1 MRRTTQKSPKA
12 LTRWT
17 DISPVMS
24 KLAPPN
30 PLVRMFLRALL
41 GVLLAE
47 TLIGFI
53 LVQLPAMGQRT
64 ALVIHAV
71 AMVVLVTPLLWHW
84 LLAGDR
90 ERLAARQQLEGA
102 LANLKGQKQLL
113 DQHAAVSETDAD
125 GRMVYVNAAFCRIT
139 GYTAEELIGQH
150 HRLLNAGTHSTAFW
164 NDMYAAVARTGSWSG
179 EIGNRAKDGS
189 HFWVQCTIVE
199 LRNEH
204 GHITGY
210 RRAHTD
216 ITTQKRQLDRL
227 QDSEERL
234 RQLFD
239 DAPAGYHE
247 LDAEGRIRR
256 VNQTELTMLGYT
268 EQEMVGHF
276 ASEFV
281 ENSAQAAEAVRA
293 KLAGEM
299 PPGHFFE
306 RQFLRK
312 DGTALH
318 VLLSDKLIRD
328 TSGRIIGLRTSLQD
342 NTVRKQQEIHLQTL
356 TERLQ
361 LAADSGQIGIWDY
374 DVAQRRVIWDDR
386 MLALYGIDRQSFDG
400 TRTAWLKLVHPDDRE
415 RLTGKFRSVIAGQDD
430 FDITFRVVRPD
441 GQECEFQARARVRR
455 DASGRAFRVVGVNW
469 DITNERRAQAE
480 IARARDEAEKLNAQL
495 QEAVSRAEGL
505 AKEASAATR
514 AKSEFLANM
523 SHEIRTPLNAI
534 IGMSG
539 LLLDSKPAG
548 DAKEFAETIRTS
560 GDALLGL
567 INDILDYSKIESG
580 RLELEHA
587 PFDLRECI
595 ESSIDVLANRATE
608 KKIDLLYWIDVDAP
622 PSILGDV
629 TRLRQVVVNLLSNAV
644 KFTAKGEVFV
654 NVGVAAYLPDGS
666 VRLTVA
672 VRDSGIGIPADRMDR
687 LFKSFSQVDA
697 STTKNYGGTGLGLA
711 ICKRLVELMGGRIW
725 VESVPGNGS
734 TFAFEITVEPAP
746 LAEPLPTGDDTALS
760 IDNRRVLIVDDNAT
774 NRRILCLQLGSWGL
788 LPTSVAS
795 GAEALARL
803 NRGENYDVAIL
814 DLQMPGM
821 DGHQLAAEMRR
832 LRTAVQLPIILL
844 TSLGNTSA
852 PPELQVVASVSKP
865 IKPSTLYDL
874 LVGIFHGRKVNRTAS
889 VDPGSSGELLGQTH
903 PLSILIAEDNAV
915 NQRVAKLMLQRL
927 GYEADFAAN
936 GREAVDA
943 VAKKT
948 YDLVLMDMQM
958 PELDGPGAAR
968 EICARYPAEARPRIV
983 AMTASAS
990 SADRDTCL
998 AAGMDEFVTKPVR
1011 LQDLRRTLL
1020 STTVGS
1026 QAAALP
1032 GS

>member
-1 MRRTTQKSPKA
+1 MPK
-12 LTRWT
+12 LPT
-17 DISPVMS
+17 
-24 KLAPPN
+24 PN
-30 PLVRMFLRALL
+30 SLVRLFFRGLL

-64 ALVIHAV
+64 ALLIHAV

-84 LLAGDR
+84 LLIGDR
-90 ERLAARQQLEGA
+90 DRHAAEQQLEAA
-102 LANLKGQKQLL
+102 LARLKGQKQVL
-113 DQHAAVSETDAD
+113 DQHALVSETDAN
-125 GRMVYVNAAFCRIT
+125 GCIVYVNPAFCRVS
-139 GYTAEELIGQH
+139 GYTAEELLGEH
-150 HRLLNAGTHSTAFW
+150 HRLLNSGAHPTSFW
-164 NDMYAAVARTGSWSG
+164 NDMYATVARVGSWSG
-179 EIGNRAKDGS
+179 EICNRAKDGS
-189 HFWVQCTIVE
+189 HFWVQCTIAE

-204 GHITGY
+204 GHITGF

-216 ITTQKRQLDRL
+216 ITAQKRHLEHLRE
-227 QDSEERL
+227 SEERF
-234 RQLFD
+234 RELFD
-239 DAPAGYHE
+239 DAPTGYHE
-247 LDAEGRIRR
+247 LDAEGRICR
-256 VNQTELTMLGYT
+256 VNRTELSMLGYS
-268 EQEMVGHF
+268 EEEMLGHL

-293 KLAGEM
+293 KLAGEI

-306 RQFLRK
+306 RQFRRK
-312 DGTALH
+312 DGTALP

-328 TSGRIIGLRTSLQD
+328 KSGRIVGLRSSIQD
-342 NTVRKQQEIHLQTL
+342 NSVRKQQEIHLQTL

-361 LAADSGQIGIWDY
+361 LAAYSGQIGIWDY
-374 DVAQRRVIWDDR
+374 DVAQRRVLWDER
-386 MLALYGIDRQSFDG
+386 MLALYGLDAASFDG

-415 RLTGKFRSVIAGQDD
+415 RLTSKLRSVIAGQDV
-430 FDITFRVVRPD
+430 FDISFRIVRPD
-441 GQECEFQARARVRR
+441 GVECELQARARVRR
-455 DASGRAFRVVGVNW
+455 DAAGRAARVVGVNW
-469 DITNERRAQAE
+469 DVTKERHAQAE
-480 IARARDEAEKLNAQL
+480 IARARDEAEKLNLQL
-495 QEAVSRAEGL
+495 KAAVSRAELL
-505 AKEASAATR
+505 AKAASAATR

-539 LLLDSKPAG
+539 LLLDSKPTG

-580 RLELEHA
+580 HLELERA

-644 KFTAKGEVFV
+644 KFTARGEVFV

-734 TFAFEITVEPAP
+734 TFAFEITVEPAA
-746 LAEPLPTGDDTALS
+746 LAEPMPTGDDTSLS

-803 NRGENYDVAIL
+803 SRGENYDVAIL

-821 DGHQLAAEMRR
+821 DGHQLAAQMRR
-832 LRTAVQLPIILL
+832 QRTPVQLPIIML
-844 TSLGNTSA
+844 TSLGHAT
-852 PPELQVVASVSKP
+852 PPAELNIVASVSKP
-865 IKPSTLYDL
+865 VKPSTLFDL
-874 LVGIFHGRKVNRTAS
+874 LVGIFHGRKVSRTAS
-889 VDPGSSGELLGQTH
+889 VDPGSAGEPLGQSH
-903 PLSILIAEDNAV
+903 PLTILIAEDNAV

-943 VAKKT
+943 VANKT

-968 EICARYPAEARPRIV
+968 EICASLPASARPRIV

-1020 STTVGS
+1020 STPAGS

-1032 GS
+1032 GA